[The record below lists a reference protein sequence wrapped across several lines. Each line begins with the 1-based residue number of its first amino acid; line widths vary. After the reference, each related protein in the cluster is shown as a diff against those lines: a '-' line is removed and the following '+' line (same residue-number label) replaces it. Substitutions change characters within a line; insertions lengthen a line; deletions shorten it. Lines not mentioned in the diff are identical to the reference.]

1 MEIGGVE
8 ELDTFTLAV
17 GDGDK
22 LAVRNDGNPLR
33 LAEPRQALDVR
44 IALHVE
50 HLDGVVPQRRDVEP
64 LRGEIDG
71 EMIDAPFDARK
82 VNRADER
89 EWRLRRRLKGRK
101 DERREHEREAHGY
114 SLKEFDATLAA
125 PTSTSSANRSPF
137 ARSSAAP
144 CFHTSMKID
153 SGCSITCACGWRS
166 P

>member
-1 MEIGGVE
+1 MEIGRVE

-33 LAEPRQALDVR
+33 LPEPRQALDVR
-44 IALHVE
+44 IGLHVE
-50 HLDGVVPQRRDVEP
+50 HFDGVVPQRRDVEP

-89 EWRLRRRLKGRK
+89 ERRLRRRLKGRK
-101 DERREHEREAHGY
+101 DERREHEGEAHGY
-114 SLKEFDATLAA
+114 SPEFDATFAA

-137 ARSSAAP
+137 ARSSAGP
-144 CFHTSMKID
+144 
-153 SGCSITCACGWRS
+153 
-166 P
+166 